1 MLSYL
6 LGYWAQNQRCALL
19 AFTFPFAVKTSFVCS
34 SKMATGAPKKP
45 PPRWADVEDSS
56 SDLDNCMDTMSR
68 LTSVAKID
76 ADQHVASQ
84 QAAIGDKP
92 SKDGLIEVATTTEPG
107 ACSST
112 YGAVQAE
119 LHSCTL
125 AAVGGQHGSTP
136 LDVTH
141 GDACCCNGWY
151 LERDVEANQQPYFL
165 KLVEAKTGKVLKAD
179 SAVALRRLALRRA
192 QAEGY
197 ARGDLYFLQTRVSPQ
212 PGNNRKCVRKA
223 RKWFIEAAVTS
234 DQHMVYYRPA

>member
-6 LGYWAQNQRCALL
+6 LGYWAQNQRCALP
-19 AFTFPFAVKTSFVCS
+19 AFTFPFPVKTSFVCS

-45 PPRWADVEDSS
+45 PPRWADVEDYP

-68 LTSVAKID
+68 STSVAKID

-112 YGAVQAE
+112 YSAVQAE

-125 AAVGGQHGSTP
+125 
-136 LDVTH
+136 DVTR

-151 LERDVEANQQPYFL
+151 LERDVEAKQQPYFL
-165 KLVEAKTGKVLKAD
+165 KLVEAKTGKVLEAD

-197 ARGDLYFLQTRVSPQ
+197 ARGSLYFLQTRVSPQ

-223 RKWFIEAAVTS
+223 KKWFIEAADIS